1 MDAAL
6 AALVNNQLQQHQ
18 NQEAAT
24 ARQERDRRDIRD
36 EENIFQQEKSRV
48 GTCDGATTAS
58 VREWLRELAATVDYF
73 SPNRVDRNLHRLIAS
88 TARGNLRAEY
98 DTFMAGHLNRAAV
111 TYRATA
117 THLAQAFLGADESAA
132 LRDQL
137 RQQRQS
143 AREEVPEY
151 NRRFK
156 RDADFAYPN
165 AQRTPDQE
173 QELADIYMAS
183 LRGGTVKDA
192 CFDADPQLATLA
204 AAMTHADQVHARRRR
219 RDRVTR
225 TTTVRQE
232 EAMEVCATDNPI
244 REQLQQI
251 MSTIAKLQLNMTDI
265 AAKQNALLPQRDN
278 NKAPKVNNRQGRD
291 NSRQGQQS
299 SQRTD
304 SRQGSGRAA
313 SATARCYEC
322 SSTGHYGRDCP
333 VRRARLAHLSRT
345 QSGN

>member
-1 MDAAL
+1 MEAAL
-6 AALVNNQLQQHQ
+6 AQIVNNQLQHH
-18 NQEAAT
+18 NAQETTA
-24 ARQERDRRDIRD
+24 ARQARDRRELRE
-36 EENIFQQEKSRV
+36 EENIFQQEKARV
-48 GTCDGATTAS
+48 GSCDGSTTAS

-73 SPNRVDRNLHRLIAS
+73 AAGRVDRNLHRLMAS
-88 TARGNLRAEY
+88 TSRGNLRAEY
-98 DTFMAGHLNRAAV
+98 DTFMASHLQRNLVSYRAA
-111 TYRATA
+111 A
-117 THLAQAFLGADESAA
+117 THIAQAFLGTDESAA

-143 AREEVPEY
+143 AREEIPEY

-156 RDADFAYPN
+156 RDADYAYPN

-173 QELADIYMAS
+173 QELADIYMGG

-204 AAMTHADQVHARRRR
+204 AAMAHADQVHGRRRR

-225 TTTVRQE
+225 ATTVRQE

-251 MSTIAKLQLNMTDI
+251 VSTIAKLQHNMTDI

-278 NKAPKVNNRQGRD
+278 NRAPKDTRQGRD
-291 NSRQGQQS
+291 NPRQGQQNA
-299 SQRTD
+299 RKTD
-304 SRQGSGRAA
+304 SRPQRNRTA
-313 SATARCYEC
+313 SASDRCYEC
-322 SSTGHYGRDCP
+322 SSTGHFGRDCP
-333 VRRARLAHLSRT
+333 VRRARLAHLAHA